1 MYAEYSECQR
11 QGVANAA
18 PSYDKILRTPLSL
31 LTPTVDRPV
40 DRS

>member
-18 PSYDKILRTPLSL
+18 PSYDKILRTPFPLP
-31 LTPTVDRPV
+31 TTVDGPV
-40 DRS
+40 DRG

>member
-18 PSYDKILRTPLSL
+18 SSYDKILRTPLIP
-31 LTPTVDRPV
+31 PTVDRPV
-40 DRS
+40 ERG